1 VTVDA
6 RPPDSAAPP
15 RAHGGR
21 NHPARRWWPTVT
33 ALALLAVGASLLAPY
48 GRHQWALSLFR
59 QPAPYTALAFSRP
72 AALPATAV
80 ANEPVGISFT
90 VANHEGHA
98 ARYRYVVSVGSV
110 FSAGS
115 SGTGSVRTRILGS
128 SGRTVPDGATWTVST
143 AVRPAC
149 GSSPCR
155 LEVSLPGYPE
165 TIDFLVTLR
174 TAGRPHA

>member
-1 VTVDA
+1 VT
-6 RPPDSAAPP
+6 
-15 RAHGGR
+15 
-21 NHPARRWWPTVT
+21 TLT
-33 ALALLAVGASLLAPY
+33 LLAVGGSLLSPS

-59 QPAPYTALAFSRP
+59 QPTPYTVLAFSRP

-80 ANEPVGISFT
+80 VNEPVGISFT

-98 ARYRYVVSVGSV
+98 ARYRYVLSVGSV

-115 SGTGSVRTRILGS
+115 HGAGSHAAGSHGAGSHGAGSGRTRVLGS
-128 SGRTVPDGATWTVST
+128 SARTVPDGATWTVST
-143 AVRPAC
+143 AVRPTC
-149 GSSPCR
+149 GISPCR

-174 TAGRPHA
+174 TAGRSHG